1 MSTLA
6 GSAGAKLKPRS
17 NAAKA
22 KAAAYATYA
31 ILIAW
36 SCTTILPLLWVLLN
50 SFKTSDEILTD
61 AFGFPEAFRFGNY
74 INLNEYGNINMLKG
88 FANSLIISGSVVLGV
103 ALVGGLA
110 SFVLARFQFA
120 GKSIFHVLFVVCMLL
135 PQFAVIIP
143 NFILI
148 QELHL
153 NGTYLSVILPQIA
166 GNLSFAIIMMTGF
179 MASLPAE
186 LEEAAVMDGASIWK
200 IYYRILLPLC
210 LPIFATVS
218 IMIFL
223 WSYNELLIPLVYLPI
238 RDMQPISVLLSLV
251 SNAYG
256 TDYGAMMA
264 AITISIVPL
273 LVLYMLSQ
281 ETVIKGLTAGAVKG

>member
-6 GSAGAKLKPRS
+6 GTLGIKPSRRS
-17 NAAKA
+17 YTSKVFI
-22 KAAAYATYA
+22 YAL
-31 ILIAW
+31 LIAW
-36 SCTTILPLLWVLLN
+36 SCTTILPLIWVLLN
-50 SFKTSDEILTD
+50 SFKSSEEILTN
-61 AFGFPEAFRFGNY
+61 AFGLPEAYRFINY
-74 INLNEYGNINMLKG
+74 VKLNEYGNINMMKG
-88 FANSLIISGSVVLGV
+88 FLNSLIISGSVVLGV
-103 ALVGGLA
+103 AFVAGLA
-110 SFVLARFQFA
+110 SFVLSRFQFV
-120 GKSIFHVLFVVCMLL
+120 GKQLFHVLFVVCMLL

-143 NFILI
+143 NFII
-148 QELHL
+148 IKELGL

-179 MASLPAE
+179 MSSLPAE
-186 LEEAAVMDGASIWK
+186 LEEAAVVDGASIMK
-200 IYYRILLPLC
+200 IYYRIIIPLC
-210 LPIFATVS
+210 IPIFSTVS

-223 WSYNELLIPLVYLPI
+223 WSYNELLMPLVYLPI

-264 AITISIVPL
+264 AIAISILPL
-273 LVLYMLSQ
+273 LVLYMISQ

>member
-6 GSAGAKLKPRS
+6 GTVGSKLKPRS
-17 NAAKA
+17 YAAKTVI
-22 KAAAYATYA
+22 YVL
-31 ILIAW
+31 LIAW
-36 SCTTILPLLWVLLN
+36 SCTTILPLLWVMLN
-50 SFKTSDEILTD
+50 SFKSSEEILTN
-61 AFGFPEAFRFGNY
+61 AFGMPETYEFGNY
-74 INLNEYGNINMLKG
+74 IKLNEYGNINILQG
-88 FANSLIISGSVVLGV
+88 FLNSLIISGSVVLGV
-103 ALVGGLA
+103 AFFGGLA
-110 SFVLARFQFA
+110 SFVLSRFQFR
-120 GKSIFHVLFVVCMLL
+120 GKQVFNVLFVVCMLL

-143 NFILI
+143 NFII
-148 QELHL
+148 IKELSL

-210 LPIFATVS
+210 IPIFATVS

-223 WSYNELLIPLVYLPI
+223 WSYNELLLPLVYLPI

-264 AITISIVPL
+264 AIAISIVPL

>member
-1 MSTLA
+1 VNFLSTIA
-6 GSAGAKLKPRS
+6 NKAITIPKPRKFTG
-17 NAAKA
+17 KA
-22 KAAAYATYA
+22 VIYVL
-31 ILIAW
+31 LIAW

-50 SFKTSDEILTD
+50 SLKTSNEILTS
-61 AFGFPEAFRFGNY
+61 AFGLPDSFQFQNY
-74 INLNEYGNINMLKG
+74 SKLNEYGNINILKG
-88 FANSLIISGSVVLGV
+88 FVNSFIISGSVVIGV
-103 ALVGGLA
+103 VLIGGLA
-110 SFVLARFQFA
+110 AFILSRFQFA
-120 GKSIFHVLFVVCMLL
+120 GKKIFHGLFVICMLL

-143 NFILI
+143 NFII
-148 QELHL
+148 IKELGL

-186 LEEAAVMDGASIWK
+186 LEEAAVVDGASIGK

-210 LPIFATVS
+210 LPIFSTVS

-223 WSYNELLIPLVYLPI
+223 WSYNELLMPLVYLPV

-264 AITISIVPL
+264 AISISIAPL
-273 LVLYMLSQ
+273 LILYMLSQ

>member
-1 MSTLA
+1 MSTA
-6 GSAGAKLKPRS
+6 TVKVGQKAGAG
-17 NAAKA
+17 
-22 KAAAYATYA
+22 TYA
-31 ILIAW
+31 SKTLTYVLLIAW
-36 SCTTILPLLWVLLN
+36 ACTTIIPLLWVLLN
-50 SFKTSDEILTD
+50 SFKSSEEILTN
-61 AFGFPEAFRFGNY
+61 AFGLPDSYKFDNY
-74 INLNEYGNINMLKG
+74 VKLNEYGNINILRG
-88 FANSLIISGSVVLGV
+88 FANSLIISGSVVIGV
-103 ALVGGLA
+103 AFVAGLA
-110 SFVLARFQFA
+110 AFVLSRFQFR
-120 GKSIFHVLFVVCMLL
+120 GKGVFNVLFVVCMLL

-143 NFILI
+143 NFII
-148 QELHL
+148 IKELHL
-153 NGTYLSVILPQIA
+153 NGTYLSVILPLIA
-166 GNLSFAIIMMTGF
+166 GNLSFATIMLTGF

-186 LEEAAVMDGASIWK
+186 LEEAAVVDGASILK

-210 LPIFATVS
+210 VPIFATVS

-223 WSYNELLIPLVYLPI
+223 WSYNELLMPLVYLPV

-264 AITISIVPL
+264 AIAISIAPL

>member
-1 MSTLA
+1 LSTIAETIGHKRGPARYA
-6 GSAGAKLKPRS
+6 GKTI
-17 NAAKA
+17 
-22 KAAAYATYA
+22 TYTL
-31 ILIAW
+31 LIAW
-36 SCTTILPLLWVLLN
+36 SCTTIVPLLWVLLN
-50 SFKTSDEILTD
+50 SMKSSNEILTN
-61 AFGFPEAFRFGNY
+61 AFGLPDSFSFSNY
-74 INLNEYGNINMLKG
+74 VKLNEYGNINILRG
-88 FANSLIISGSVVLGV
+88 FANSLLISGSVVVGV

-110 SFVLARFQFA
+110 SFVLSRFQFR
-120 GKSIFHVLFVVCMLL
+120 GKSAFNILFVVCMLL

-143 NFILI
+143 NFII
-148 QELHL
+148 IKELHL
-153 NGTYLSVILPQIA
+153 NGSYWSVILPQIA

-186 LEEAAVMDGASIWK
+186 LEEAAVVDGASIWK
-200 IYYRILLPLC
+200 IFYRILFPLC
-210 LPIFATVS
+210 IPIFATVS

-223 WSYNELLIPLVYLPI
+223 WSYNELLMPLVYLPV

-264 AITISIVPL
+264 AIAISIAPL
-273 LVLYMLSQ
+273 LILYMISQ